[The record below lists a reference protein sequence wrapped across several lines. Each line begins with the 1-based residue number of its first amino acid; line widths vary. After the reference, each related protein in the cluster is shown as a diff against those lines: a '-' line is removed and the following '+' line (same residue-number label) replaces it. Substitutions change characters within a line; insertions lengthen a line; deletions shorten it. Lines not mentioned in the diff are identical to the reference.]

1 MPVKLV
7 FGGKLTQSD
16 PKDFPVVIIGQLPHI
31 TSITFDDVKTKL
43 APRVD
48 KETFDQGVGSLSS
61 SPTSSCPL
69 WLRNATIA
77 ALPVKCSRHNAPSRA
92 HSLSKLVKTF
102 LLGQEEFVVI
112 VCERKDAYALGC
124 SVARVLPLFSGKSGQ
139 SAEDHM
145 LTVEFLLVGEDK
157 GKPLTK
163 DDLHAMSASAHGIR
177 LAAEIVDKP
186 CSHMNTDHFVK
197 EAEII
202 AGELKIT
209 PFIVRGEDLKEK
221 GFGGIYNV
229 GRSAEHPPALVV
241 LSHKPEGATKNIAW
255 VGKGI
260 VFDTGGLCIKTRQ
273 GMCGMKRDCG
283 GAAGIL
289 GAFYAA
295 VKLGFS
301 ENLHAVFCLAENAVG
316 PLATRTDDVY
326 THYSGRTVEV
336 NNTDAEGRLVLADG
350 VAYARKDLKADV
362 VVDMATLTGAQG
374 IATGKYHGSIVTN
387 DENMELWCVKA
398 GQNSA
403 DLVHPMPYS
412 PELHFPEFNS
422 AIADAKNSVA
432 DRSNA
437 QVSCAGLYIASNL
450 GFDYSGV
457 WLHIDMAAPVHSG
470 ERATGYGVALLATLF
485 GQMSHNSLLK
495 YIAPPVSIQEAME
508 VENEDSAKK
517 IRRH

>member
-7 FGGKLTQSD
+7 FGGKLTLSD
-16 PKDFPVVIIGQLPHI
+16 PKDFPVVIVGQLPHL
-31 TSITFDDVKTKL
+31 TSISFDDVKIKL
-43 APRVD
+43 SPRVD
-48 KETFDQGVGSLSS
+48 KETFDQAVGNLRP
-61 SPTSSCPL
+61 SPTDTCPL
-69 WLRNATIA
+69 WLRNAIIA
-77 ALPVKCSRHNAPSRA
+77 ALPLKSSRHNTPSRA
-92 HSLSKLVKTF
+92 HSLSKLVKSCLTD
-102 LLGQEEFVVI
+102 QEEYVVI

-124 SVARVLPLFSGKSGQ
+124 AVARILPLYSGKSGGA
-139 SAEDHM
+139 SNYT
-145 LTVEFLLVGEDK
+145 LTVEFLLVGADK
-157 GKPLTK
+157 EIPLSK
-163 DDLHAMSASAHGIR
+163 DDLHCMSASAHGIR

-186 CSHMNTDHFVK
+186 CSHMNTDDFVK
-197 EAEII
+197 EAEVV
-202 AGELKIT
+202 GRELQIT
-209 PFIVRGEDLKEK
+209 PLIVRGEELKEK

-229 GRSAEHPPALVV
+229 GRAAEHPPALIV
-241 LSHKPEGATKNIAW
+241 LSHRPQGATKNIAW

-260 VFDTGGLCIKTRQ
+260 VFDTGGLCIKARQ

-295 VKLGFS
+295 VKLGFT
-301 ENLHAVFCLAENAVG
+301 ENLHAVFCVAENAVG

-412 PELHFPEFNS
+412 PELHFREFNS

-450 GFDYSGV
+450 GFDYPGV
-457 WLHIDMAAPVHSG
+457 WLHIDMAAPVYNG

-495 YIAPPVSIQEAME
+495 YVAPPVSIQEAME
-508 VENEDSAKK
+508 VENEDSSKK